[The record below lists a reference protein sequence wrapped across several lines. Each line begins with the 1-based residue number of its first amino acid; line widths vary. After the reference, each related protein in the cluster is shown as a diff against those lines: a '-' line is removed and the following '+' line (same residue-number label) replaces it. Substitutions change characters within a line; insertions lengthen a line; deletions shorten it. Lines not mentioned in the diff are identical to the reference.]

1 MTATAVAHLPA
12 PKEVKD
18 LLGSLLDKPVSLRP
32 GPPFAVSPLYPASIA
47 TFVDDSL
54 VVRAV
59 VALDL
64 PLSAFLGSALALVP
78 LAGADAAIE
87 EQRLS
92 EPIAEALHEVF
103 NVLASLFN
111 VGDAAHVRLYQ
122 ATPAGEPLAADA
134 RSRTQILGRRED
146 LVVDITGY
154 GTGRLAIVLC

>member
-1 MTATAVAHLPA
+1 MSVAMTHLPA

-18 LLGSLLDKPVSLRP
+18 LLTGLLDKEISLRP

-47 TFVDDSL
+47 SFVDDSL

-59 VALDL
+59 VAFDL

-78 LAGADAAIE
+78 PAQAQIAIE
-87 EQRLS
+87 ETKLA
-92 EPIAEALHEVF
+92 PAMAEAVHEVF
-103 NVLASLFN
+103 NIVGSLFN
-111 VGDAAHVRLYQ
+111 VGDSPHLRLYQ

-146 LVVDITGY
+146 LVVEITGY
-154 GTGRLAIVLC
+154 GTGRIAIVLC

>member
-1 MTATAVAHLPA
+1 MTTLMTHLPA

-18 LLGSLLDKPVSLRP
+18 LIFGLLDKPIALRP

-47 TFVDDSL
+47 SFVDDSL

-64 PLSAFLGSALALVP
+64 PLSAYLSAALALVP
-78 LAGADAAIE
+78 VAGAEAAIE

-92 EPIAEALHEVF
+92 PPLAEALHEVF
-103 NVLASLFN
+103 NVFATLFN
-111 VGDAAHVRLYQ
+111 VGDSAHVRLYN
-122 ATPAGEPLAADA
+122 ATPSGEPLAADA